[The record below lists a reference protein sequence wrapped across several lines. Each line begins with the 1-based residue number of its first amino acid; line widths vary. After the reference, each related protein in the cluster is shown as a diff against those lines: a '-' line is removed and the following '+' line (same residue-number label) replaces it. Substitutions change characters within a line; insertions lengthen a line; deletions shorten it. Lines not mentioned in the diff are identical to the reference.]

1 MNLKEAYANGYR
13 WFFFFLILFMSAQKN
28 LANEYIT
35 VLRVFSVVHA
45 WGIQ

>member
-1 MNLKEAYANGYR
+1 MQTATAD
-13 WFFFFLILFMSAQKN
+13 FFFFLILFMSAQKN

-45 WGIQ
+45 CGIQ